1 MKIVRKRVRKMVLL
15 SVGTLLSVLLT
26 AGCGTRQPPAADP
39 AGTSKGAD
47 SGTYAVR
54 TELKEVYSAD
64 PEKKIGVYG
73 RYTELSAD
81 GEVPETLARVLGEAN
96 ARAKG
101 DIERKAAKFLAE
113 NEFPAAAEESAE
125 TEHFRYRNISHIVNV
140 TRADDV
146 ILSLLE
152 TEMESGIGDAEGQYP
167 YVSKTCVFRSAVYD
181 TKSGRELALT
191 DFLAD
196 AGSLTERL
204 DGALSNKYGGSG
216 LFTGREVPAWTADY
230 LGLHFY
236 FDGKMIPEEKM
247 QALGIYTRRAVHVSI
262 PYTALDGPL
271 AETAAK
277 TPESFIAAVEKNTD
291 YALPHDN
298 RTIRVS
304 KALNSGYE
312 QYRIEI
318 RGGEKEAAWWL
329 EYADDESEYYV
340 FRAQEKYYFYRLE
353 DNEDRG
359 YVYSFASP
367 DGGFERFANQN
378 AQCFDSFL
386 HELYLA
392 VPSNPE
398 CVHMRERARKFMDSR
413 SGLNTY
419 YAPNGHYSFMPEPG
433 RGRTWLHFALIDD
446 ALALDSRN
454 VGLRLLHEISAVK
467 LDEQGNAGDEITIPA
482 GEVLRFL
489 SVDGEDELYYYMS
502 REYNSYKSGARNY
515 YYDCELSDGSRVRI
529 VTEYENSFF
538 VDGMYMDRIGEPVT
552 IGAAQ
557 YEAGLAEIPD
567 HYVTIG
573 GKEYKLIRD
582 LSNKTES
589 GEEIDFA
596 GDVWWEVENYV
607 GTFTAEEGD
616 AKLVISGNGEV
627 SFDYEGKIFK
637 GQLPEKRYYNTYVR
651 VYMEAEYERR
661 TFSIIVRE
669 NLPAHDPS
677 FTKIRFYSEG
687 LPATNEPS
695 HVPPIT
701 VDLVREP

>member
-1 MKIVRKRVRKMVLL
+1 MKINRKRVRKMILV
-15 SVGTLLSVLLT
+15 SISTLAAALFA
-26 AGCGTRQPPAADP
+26 AGCGTSENVSADP
-39 AGTSKGAD
+39 AGTSKEGD
-47 SGTYAVR
+47 GGVYAVR
-54 TELKEVYSAD
+54 EELREYYSAD

-73 RYTELSAD
+73 RYTELLPD
-81 GEVPETLARVLGEAN
+81 GEVPETLSRVLGEAN

-101 DIERKAAKFLAE
+101 DIESRAAKFLAE
-113 NEFPAAAEESAE
+113 NAFPAAAEGSGE

-146 ILSLLE
+146 MISLLE
-152 TEMESGIGDAEGQYP
+152 TEMESGIGDAEGQFLD
-167 YVSKTCVFRSAVYD
+167 VSKTCVFTSAVYD
-181 TKSGRELALT
+181 MKSGRKLALP

-196 AGSLTERL
+196 TGSLTERL
-204 DGALSNKYGGSG
+204 DGALANKYGGSG
-216 LFTGREVPAWTADY
+216 LFTGREIPAWTADY

-236 FDGKMIPEEKM
+236 FDGKMIPGEKM
-247 QALGIYTRRAVHVSI
+247 QDLGIYTRRAVHVSI

-271 AETAAK
+271 AEAAAK

-291 YALPHDN
+291 YALPHDD

-318 RGGEKEAAWWL
+318 SGGGKEAAWWL

-340 FRAQEKYYFYRLE
+340 FRAQDKYYFYRLE

-359 YVYSFASP
+359 YVYNFASP

-398 CVHMRERARKFMDSR
+398 CVHMRERARKFMDSK

-433 RGRTWLHFALIDD
+433 RGRTWLHFALTDD

-467 LDEQGNAGDEITIPA
+467 LDEEGNAGDEIMIPA

-489 SVDGEDELYYYMS
+489 SVDGEGELYYYMS
-502 REYNSYKSGARNY
+502 REYNMYKSGARNY

-552 IGAAQ
+552 IGAAE
-557 YEAGLAEIPD
+557 YEAVLSEIPD

-607 GTFTAEEGD
+607 GTFTSEEGN

-637 GQLPEKRYYNTYVR
+637 GQLPEKRYYNTYAQ

-661 TFSIIVRE
+661 TFYIIVRE
-669 NLPAHDPS
+669 NLPPHDPS
-677 FTKIRFYSEG
+677 FTRIRFYSEG

-701 VDLVREP
+701 VDLVRES